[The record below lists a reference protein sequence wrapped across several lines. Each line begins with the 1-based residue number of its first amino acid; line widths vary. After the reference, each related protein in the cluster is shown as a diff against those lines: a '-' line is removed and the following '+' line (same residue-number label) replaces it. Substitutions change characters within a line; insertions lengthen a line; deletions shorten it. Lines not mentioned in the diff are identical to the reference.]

1 MRQNAAIGG
10 EVLPLHILI
19 TGTSTAISQITK
31 SILERSIKDC
41 SIEIVDFRKLALSAN
56 PAHCDCAIIN
66 NLIAD
71 AYFHLPSALN
81 GIPSILI
88 TNNDRIL
95 KEPKH
100 FGLFGALKNSSGGA
114 TGLAVFEK
122 ELHSLIDKAVATE
135 YPHKAEANPHFGK
148 IMQSPDGSDPEILF
162 SKKTVHKSADTAIH
176 NVCHAGRPDL
186 IAIGASTGGKD
197 AIIEVVKELPADTPP
212 VVIVQHMPVGFTKM
226 YADRL
231 DRICKMNAKEA
242 EDGDRLRQGLI
253 ILGHGSEQLEV
264 HKDTLGYYVT
274 SKPGEKVSGH
284 CPSVDV
290 LFSSVA
296 KAAGKDAIGV
306 ILTGM
311 GRDGASGL
319 GEMKKNG
326 AYTIG
331 QDKESCVVYGMP
343 CVAFEEGAVSKQAPL
358 SEIKNIIIRML

>member
-1 MRQNAAIGG
+1 M
-10 EVLPLHILI
+10 
-19 TGTSTAISQITK
+19 
-31 SILERSIKDC
+31 
-41 SIEIVDFRKLALSAN
+41 
-56 PAHCDCAIIN
+56 
-66 NLIAD
+66 
-71 AYFHLPSALN
+71 PSALS

-95 KEPKH
+95 KEPKR

-122 ELHSLIDKAVATE
+122 ELHSLKDKAVATE
-135 YPHKAEANPHFGK
+135 YRNKAEANPHFGK

-186 IAIGASTGGKD
+186 IAIGASTGGTD

>member
-1 MRQNAAIGG
+1 MRQNAVIGG

-19 TGTSTAISQITK
+19 TGTSTAISQVTK
-31 SILERSIKDC
+31 SILDRSIKGC
-41 SIEIVDFRKLALSAN
+41 TSETVDFRKLSLSAEQ
-56 PAHCDCAIIN
+56 AHYDCAVIN
-66 NLIAD
+66 DLMAD
-71 AYFHLPSALN
+71 VYFRLPSALN
-81 GIPSILI
+81 GIPAILI

-95 KEPKH
+95 KEPKR
-100 FGLFGALKNSSGGA
+100 FGLFGALKNASGGA
-114 TGLAVFEK
+114 AGLVAFEK
-122 ELHSLIDKAVATE
+122 ELHAMIDNAVSAEHPHLTE
-135 YPHKAEANPHFGK
+135 AKPHFEK
-148 IMQSPDGSDPEILF
+148 IMQSPDGSDPDILF
-162 SKKTVHKSADTAIH
+162 SKKAVNKTANTVIH
-176 NVCHAGRPDL
+176 NVCHNNRPEL
-186 IAIGASTGGKD
+186 IAIGASTGGTD

-296 KAAGKDAIGV
+296 KAAGKGAVGV

-343 CVAFEEGAVSKQAPL
+343 CVAFEEGAVAKQAPL
-358 SEIKNIIIRML
+358 SEIKNIIIGML

>member
-186 IAIGASTGGKD
+186 IAIGA
-197 AIIEVVKELPADTPP
+197 
-212 VVIVQHMPVGFTKM
+212 QM
-226 YADRL
+226 
-231 DRICKMNAKEA
+231 
-242 EDGDRLRQGLI
+242 
-253 ILGHGSEQLEV
+253 QL
-264 HKDTLGYYVT
+264 
-274 SKPGEKVSGH
+274 
-284 CPSVDV
+284 
-290 LFSSVA
+290 
-296 KAAGKDAIGV
+296 
-306 ILTGM
+306 
-311 GRDGASGL
+311 
-319 GEMKKNG
+319 
-326 AYTIG
+326 
-331 QDKESCVVYGMP
+331 
-343 CVAFEEGAVSKQAPL
+343 
-358 SEIKNIIIRML
+358 